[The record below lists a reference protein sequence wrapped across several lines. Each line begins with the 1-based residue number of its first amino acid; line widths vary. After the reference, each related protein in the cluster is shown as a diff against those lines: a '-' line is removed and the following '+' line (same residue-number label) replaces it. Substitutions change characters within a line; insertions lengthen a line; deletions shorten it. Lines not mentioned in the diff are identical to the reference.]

1 MNSNAA
7 LRRIL
12 IVEDEVHIARG
23 LIFNLEQEGY
33 AVHHVENGRDAFDL
47 LDQEPFDLLVLDLML
62 PDISG
67 LDVCRQVREYFPD
80 LLVLMLTALGTDEDR
95 IIGLSQG
102 ADDYLPK
109 PFNLD
114 EFLLRVKALLR
125 RAPTAQAVPPSS
137 FYRFGGNRVDLEQ
150 GLARTPRGDFDL
162 TDLEIK
168 MLKVLIKKEGQVVS
182 RAELLQEVWGVTPD
196 TETRTL
202 DNFVVRLR
210 KYFEKNPA
218 RPVHIQTVRGRGY
231 RFIRKQG

>member
-1 MNSNAA
+1 MNSNTAP
-7 LRRIL
+7 RRIL

-33 AVHHVENGRDAFDL
+33 AVHHVENGREGLDL

-67 LDVCRQVREYFPD
+67 LDVCHHVREYFPD
-80 LLVLMLTALGTDEDR
+80 LLILMLTALGTDEDR
-95 IIGLSQG
+95 ITGLSRG
-102 ADDYLPK
+102 ADDYLSK

-125 RAPTAQAVPPSS
+125 RAPTAQAQPPSN
-137 FYRFGGNRVDLEQ
+137 FYRFGDNRVDLEQ
-150 GLARTPRGDFDL
+150 GHAHTPRGDFDL

-168 MLKVLIKKEGQVVS
+168 MLKVLIKKTGQIVS

-231 RFIRKQG
+231 RFVRKQG

>member
-7 LRRIL
+7 PRRIL
-12 IVEDEVHIARG
+12 IVEDEVHIAGG

-47 LDQEPFDLLVLDLML
+47 LDQEYFDLLVLDLML

-67 LDVCRQVREYFPD
+67 LEICRHVREYFPD
-80 LLVLMLTALGTDEDR
+80 ILILMLTALGTDEDR
-95 IIGLSQG
+95 IAGLSQG

-125 RAPTAQAVPPSS
+125 RAPTTQKQSS
-137 FYRFGGNRVDLEQ
+137 ANFYRFGDNRVDLEQ
-150 GLARTPRGDFDL
+150 GHARTPRGDFDL

-168 MLKVLIKKEGQVVS
+168 MLKVLIKKAGQVVS

-231 RFIRKQG
+231 RFVRNQG